1 MWREISRYGRKLA
14 ERGLVESHFGNI
26 SIRTGDRM
34 LITRSGRSLDEI
46 SLGDVAEVGIYE
58 TSGYDASAS
67 SETIVH
73 RAIYGDTP
81 ALAIIHAHP
90 AFSVVISLIC
100 DNLVPADIEGQYLL
114 KEIPVVE
121 GSPGTD
127 ELAKNTAS
135 ALKHHRGAI
144 VRGHGTF
151 AAGKDLGEAYEITAQ
166 IERSSMI
173 RFHTGLYERVHG
185 S

>member
-1 MWREISRYGRKLA
+1 MWREISKYGRKLL

-34 LITRSGRSLDEI
+34 LITRSGSSLDEI
-46 SLGDVAEVGIYE
+46 SESDVVGVGIQE
-58 TSGYDASAS
+58 TSGYDAAAS

-73 RAIYGDTP
+73 RAIYRATP
-81 ALAIIHAHP
+81 AHAIIHAHP
-90 AFSVVISLIC
+90 SFSVIMSLLC
-100 DNLVPADIEGQYLL
+100 DNIVPADIEGQYVL
-114 KEIPVVE
+114 KEIPIVR

-127 ELAKNTAS
+127 ELSTNAAA
-135 ALKHHRGAI
+135 ALKDHRGAI

-151 AAGKDLGEAYEITAQ
+151 AAGKDLGEAYEVTAL
-166 IERSSMI
+166 IERASMI
-173 RFHTGLYERVHG
+173 RYHTWLYERVHG